1 MATPDQ
7 PEMSVEALQQR
18 VVDSLED
25 MKGVDLRVMDVRE
38 MTTVTDV
45 MVVVSGNS
53 ARHVRSLAEE
63 VVRQVKAAGVQPL
76 GVEGAEQGE
85 WVLVDLADV
94 VVHVMRPQVREFYN
108 IEKLWSV
115 AEQARGAADSPAPK
129 P

>member
-1 MATPDQ
+1 MATQ
-7 PEMSVEALQQR
+7 QGQMSVEELQTL
-18 VVDSLED
+18 VVNALED

-63 VVRQVKAAGVQPL
+63 LVTQVKAAGIQPL
-76 GVEGAEQGE
+76 GVEGEDQGE

-115 AEQARGAADSPAPK
+115 ADEARGAGGGAP
-129 P
+129 PQP

>member
-7 PEMSVEALQQR
+7 PEMSVEALQQK
-18 VVDSLED
+18 VVDALED
-25 MKGVDLRVMDVRE
+25 MKGVDLRVLDVRG

-53 ARHVRSLAEE
+53 GRHVRALAGEL
-63 VVRQVKAAGVQPL
+63 VKQLKDAGVQPL
-76 GVEGAEQGE
+76 GVEGEEQGE

-115 AEQARGAADSPAPK
+115 ADEARGSGDGSAPSS
-129 P
+129 

>member
-7 PEMSVEALQQR
+7 PEMSVEALQQK
-18 VVDSLED
+18 VVDALED
-25 MKGVDLRVMDVRE
+25 MKGVDLRVLDVRG

-53 ARHVRSLAEE
+53 GRHVRALAGEL
-63 VVRQVKAAGVQPL
+63 VKQLKHAGGQPL
-76 GVEGAEQGE
+76 GVEGEEQGE

-115 AEQARGAADSPAPK
+115 ADEARGSGDSSAPSS
-129 P
+129 